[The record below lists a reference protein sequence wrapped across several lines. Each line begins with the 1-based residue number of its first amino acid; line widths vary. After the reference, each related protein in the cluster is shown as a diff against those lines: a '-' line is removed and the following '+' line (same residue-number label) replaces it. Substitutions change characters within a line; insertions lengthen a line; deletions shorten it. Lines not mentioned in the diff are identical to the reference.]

1 MFLRPNV
8 ILSAASRAATTQR
21 PSVVRLATPAIFSR
35 MYASLPKEDVQTRV
49 MEVVKSFDKVD
60 PSKVTLESNFIKDLG
75 LDSLDTVEVVMA
87 IEEEFS
93 VEIPDKD
100 ADAIHSVQQAIDY
113 IIKREDAH

>member
-1 MFLRPNV
+1 MFLRPTVLLN
-8 ILSAASRAATTQR
+8 AASRATATR
-21 PSVVRLATPAIFSR
+21 MATPALFSR
-35 MYASLPKEDVQTRV
+35 MYATLPKEDVQTRV
-49 MEVVKSFDKVD
+49 LDVVKSFDKVD
-60 PSKVTLESNFIKDLG
+60 GSKVTAEANFIKDLG

-113 IIKREDAH
+113 IVKRDDAH